1 MNPRFYPALRR
12 RLALFLLS
20 GILPLTVFAQNVS
33 VNWAVGN
40 SGRSWLGATN
50 WNPQIVPLNGG
61 GTNFTVIVP
70 DSSSLVYNSSSAG
83 TIDALSLGNS
93 SLLTANGGGGLVVT
107 GPTILRGGVAAN
119 GSGSAFSATSIQTA
133 FSGTPY
139 LIATSGGRIGVAA
152 STYTWPYY
160 NGSFTLLNCNGN
172 GSRIDLPNLTSFA
185 VSYGDN
191 GSWTYS
197 VMARSNGVIDLSNL
211 TQVTGGSQD
220 DWLEFNMDATGD
232 ILLDNLGRTT
242 GQVRFNSS
250 RPFYELPVLRTAT
263 GTFIAGAN
271 SLLSLPALLTLS
283 SGAISVSSNGSV
295 VAPQLLTLDAVA
307 VSLGT
312 NASVIATNLSAYR
325 NSDISFAPGRDFQ
338 YGLLSL
344 APGNNLLAPPPTNVF
359 ASRLSVSG
367 GSTFTV
373 AASSYDTPSDWRW
386 SPTLLSADGAGSLL
400 DCSSMTSLRVR
411 YGAYSGYNY
420 YFTANNGGVIDF
432 SGLQTI
438 IGPEEGD
445 DWINMTVSNGGTV
458 RLLNLQQIVRQLILN
473 VQVPLYT
480 LPALTSANG
489 TVLYIGTGNR
499 LDLPQLRSFTSG
511 GIGVWRRGTTCSR
524 RHPQMFL
531 HRDCPSAAEA
541 RSPSPLRATTHR
553 RTGAGRPRCYR
564 RTARARCW
572 IALR

>member
-33 VNWAVGN
+33 VNWAGGN

-70 DSSSLVYNSSSAG
+70 DSSSLVYDSSSAG
-83 TIDALSLGNS
+83 TIDAFSLGNS

-263 GTFIAGAN
+263 GSFIAGAN
-271 SLLSLPALLTLS
+271 SLFSLPALLALS
-283 SGAISVSSNGSV
+283 SGAISVGSNGSV

-338 YGLLSL
+338 YGLL
-344 APGNNLLAPPPTNVF
+344 TDVY
-359 ASRLSVSG
+359 ASRISAIG
-367 GSTFTV
+367 GATGRID
-373 AASSYDTPSDWRW
+373 ALSYDTPADWRW
-386 SPTLLSADGAGSLL
+386 SPTLFSADGAGSLL

-420 YFTANNGGVIDF
+420 YFTAKNGGVVDF
-432 SGLQTI
+432 SSVQTI

-458 RLLNLQQIVRQLILN
+458 RLPNLQQIVRQMILN

-511 GIGVWRRGTTCSR
+511 GIGWGFNSTLYAPNLLDVSYSAISLAPGNNLLAPPPTNVFASR
-524 RHPQMFL
+524 LSVSGGSTFTVAASSY
-531 HRDCPSAAEA
+531 DTPS
-541 RSPSPLRATTHR
+541 
-553 RTGAGRPRCYR
+553 
-564 RTARARCW
+564 
-572 IALR
+572 